1 MTHNDQG
8 EKMEDKDM
16 KDEEMKDETDDDTS
30 FGTPQSQHE
39 LPITLQS
46 AITLNVL
53 TAFAHNLLDKL
64 RDGFTHPTTARILA
78 IPDHYPD
85 AIAAFHIAVWNI
97 LLKVVETSGI
107 ISGSEFKE
115 IQPKVMKIIRKL
127 MIVRTQRNSKNL
139 LNWKRE
145 VLQRFD
151 ISDMKISA
159 SEERC
164 VLSTTWNAEN
174 ICFVVFIVEVIDLI
188 FTTFYKRN
196 IRIAV
201 KLTKIDLAM
210 CVCVYTWQVCLLQ

>member
-8 EKMEDKDM
+8 VEM
-16 KDEEMKDETDDDTS
+16 KDEEMKDEEMTDETDDTS
-30 FGTPQSQHE
+30 SGTPQPQHE
-39 LPITLQS
+39 RNITLQS

-53 TAFAHNLLDKL
+53 AAFAHDLLDKL
-64 RDGFTHPTTARILA
+64 WDGFTRPSTALILA
-78 IPDHYPD
+78 NPDRFPAAIP
-85 AIAAFHIAVWNI
+85 AFHVAVWN
-97 LLKVVETSGI
+97 LLLGVVETSGI
-107 ISGSEFKE
+107 ISGSEFKQ
-115 IQPKVMKIIRKL
+115 IQPKVMEIIRKL